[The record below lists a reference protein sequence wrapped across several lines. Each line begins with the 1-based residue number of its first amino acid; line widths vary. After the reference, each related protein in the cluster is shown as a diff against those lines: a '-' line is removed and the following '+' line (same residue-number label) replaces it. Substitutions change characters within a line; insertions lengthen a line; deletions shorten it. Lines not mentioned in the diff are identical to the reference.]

1 MKSIVNAF
9 DELPWILKLI
19 LALPF
24 IDGIAY
30 GIYRIAKGIDR
41 NDLAILIAGIVW
53 IFIGWAILWVIDLIT
68 VILYKKVT
76 VFA

>member
-1 MKSIVNAF
+1 MKDIVKAF
-9 DELPWILKLI
+9 DNLPWILKLV

-30 GIYRIAKGIDR
+30 GIYRIAKGIDK
-41 NDLAILIAGIVW
+41 NDLAMIIAGIIW
-53 IFIGWAILWVIDLIT
+53 ILIGWALLWIIDLIT